1 LEAMVNVLIGFAIVV
16 IVMFRRPP
24 LNCLLS

>member
-1 LEAMVNVLIGFAIVV
+1 MVNVLIGFAIVV